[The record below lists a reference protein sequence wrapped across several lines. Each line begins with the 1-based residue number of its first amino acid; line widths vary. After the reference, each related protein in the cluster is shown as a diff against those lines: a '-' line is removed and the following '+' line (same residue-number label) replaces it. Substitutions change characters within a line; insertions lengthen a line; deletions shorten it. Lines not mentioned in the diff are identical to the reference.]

1 MAPSVEIAVELPSL
15 LRPFAEGKPE
25 VMAEGSTLEEV
36 LTDLFARFP
45 LMKRHLQDEEGQLRE
60 HVNLFL
66 NDQNVRWLD
75 DPKVPVR
82 AGDTLTVLQAVS
94 GG

>member
-1 MAPSVEIAVELPSL
+1 MDRPAEITVSLPSL
-15 LRPFAEGKPE
+15 LRPFAGGQGE
-25 VMAEGSTLEEV
+25 VMARGTTLEEV
-36 LTDLFARFP
+36 LANLFSRFP
-45 LMKRHLQDEEGQLRE
+45 LLRRHLQNEDGQLRE

-75 DPKVPVR
+75 DPAAPVQ